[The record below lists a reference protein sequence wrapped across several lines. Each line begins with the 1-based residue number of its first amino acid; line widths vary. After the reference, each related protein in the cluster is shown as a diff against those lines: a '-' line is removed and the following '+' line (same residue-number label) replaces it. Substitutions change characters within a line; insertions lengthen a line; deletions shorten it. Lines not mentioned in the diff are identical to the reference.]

1 MLPATISLPGKAPEV
16 NLISRQL
23 IGKICLLISLQTVL
37 TNAAAFLGHKL
48 ASEKTIRNL
57 ARKTV
62 VKKEATVANI
72 SAEVSD
78 PVIVHESQVFQYCAW
93 KFSVVCERFLVLY
106 WSLYFISSN
115 TMFVGVGLVSK
126 SVSLACV
133 SNSRLPINYGLCVC
147 RGQQNK

>member
-1 MLPATISLPGKAPEV
+1 MLPPSISFPGKAPEV

-23 IGKICLLISLQTVL
+23 IGKICLLIGLQTVL

-72 SAEVSD
+72 SAEGSD
-78 PVIVHESQVFQYCAW
+78 PVIVHESQVFQYRTW
-93 KFSVVCERFLVLY
+93 KFSVVCERFLVLF
-106 WSLYFISSN
+106 WSLYFI
-115 TMFVGVGLVSK
+115 F
-126 SVSLACV
+126 
-133 SNSRLPINYGLCVC
+133 IVC
-147 RGQQNK
+147 L